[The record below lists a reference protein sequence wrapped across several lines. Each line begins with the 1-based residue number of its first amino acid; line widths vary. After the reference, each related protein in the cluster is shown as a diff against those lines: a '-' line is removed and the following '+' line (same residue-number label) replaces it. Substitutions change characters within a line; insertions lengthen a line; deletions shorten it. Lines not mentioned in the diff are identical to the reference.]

1 MLLAAAD
8 GGVGAVKLLDF
19 GIAKIRAEQVV
30 GESSI
35 TGFETTAPADK
46 PMPELKPMPGPVRG
60 GALATSVG
68 SVMGTPA
75 YMAPEQVQNSSG
87 VDKRADIYAIGI
99 MLYEALVGRRPFEAE
114 SSAELMGAHMY
125 MKAELPS
132 KEVQK
137 LRLPDRQLDWAKL
150 DPVVMRALAKKP
162 EERYQDCA
170 GLQADLESAW
180 GQSFSI
186 ARGAT
191 LSGGSSTMIPA
202 LPVAPIQPKSSSK
215 LLAMLAAAVMLVVLA
230 GGGAYFAL
238 ARGGKQ
244 QAAQAQLL
252 RADGLIRKSWAGGPA
267 DKRAVLEIFRAVGSR
282 AQIPLVAEALADD
295 DPAVSRA
302 ALQVVQAVGK
312 PGDTSLEEPLQV
324 LAGQAVGSASV
335 DIAAARLRIGDGE
348 AQSDLS
354 AMLHSPIPTAE
365 ARLRAAVVLASA
377 GHLPAP
383 ALRQSLEAAVR
394 AGLNQPAMRRE
405 ALVWLAAARDAVAL
419 RQLQEAT
426 EQPATGPTKDTH
438 LEALQ
443 ILTLANQPGAAERLR
458 KVALSVLPVERV
470 ELAAVLAEVTDAQ
483 AVALLT
489 PLLSDPQ
496 SKVRQRALAA
506 LGRLA
511 CRGQWPGSTDVL
523 IPLLND
529 ADAQVALTAAVSLVA
544 ASAAAASQAEA
555 SQK

>member
-35 TGFETTAPADK
+35 TGFEATAPADK
-46 PMPELKPMPGPVRG
+46 PAPELKPGPVRG

-75 YMAPEQVQNSSG
+75 YMAPEQVQNSSA

-191 LSGGSSTMIPA
+191 LSGGSSAMIPA
-202 LPVAPIQPKSSSK
+202 LPAGTAQPKSSSK
-215 LLAMLAAAVMLVVLA
+215 PLAMVAAAVLAVVLA
-230 GGGAYFAL
+230 GGGGYVAL
-238 ARGGKQ
+238 SRGGKQ
-244 QAAQAQLL
+244 QAAQARLL
-252 RADGLIRKSWAGGPA
+252 QADGLIRKSWAGGPA
-267 DKRAVLEIFRAVGSR
+267 DKRAVLEIIRAVGSR
-282 AQIPLVAEALADD
+282 AHLSMVAGALADD

-324 LAGQAVGSASV
+324 LAGQSVGSASV

-377 GHLPAP
+377 GHLPAT

-394 AGLNQPAMRRE
+394 AGLNQPAMRRD

-458 KVALSVLPVERV
+458 KVALSVLPAERV